1 MNQDQADK
9 AARWKEYLKDEQAR
23 QDDFDYMKDNLLSRS
38 KFLQDMEKKK
48 NESIDEDIKRSRL
61 VFAHEKNKKK

>member
-1 MNQDQADK
+1 MVVT
-9 AARWKEYLKDEQAR
+9 
-23 QDDFDYMKDNLLSRS
+23 FFINLISGS

-61 VFAHEKNKKK
+61 VFTHEKNKKK